1 MAQEMCDEAVNKFF
15 FVFDSIPNQYK
26 THEMWN
32 GVLSEDPFLIVLINK
47 KHKECVMKLLIVL

>member
-26 THEMWN
+26 THAMWN